1 MATRFFN
8 PESIT
13 PPINAYSHGA
23 EVPSGSK
30 LLFMAGQAGFDL
42 DGNVAPDFESQ
53 IRQTYSNIEEV
64 LKGADMDLSN
74 LIKVTTFLTDRSHL
88 PAMREIRNEILGDHK
103 PAHTLLIVSGLAYEN
118 FLIEVEC
125 IAAS

>member
-8 PESIT
+8 PQSIT
-13 PPINAYSHGA
+13 PPLNAYSHGA
-23 EVPSGSK
+23 EVPAGSK
-30 LLFMAGQAGFDL
+30 LLFMAGQAGFNL
-42 DGNVAPDFESQ
+42 EGNVAPDFESQ
-53 IRQTYSNIEEV
+53 IRQTYSNIAEV

-74 LIKVTTFLTDRSHL
+74 LIKVTTFLTDRTHL
-88 PAMREIRNEILGDHK
+88 PTMREIRNEILGHHK

-125 IAAS
+125 VAAS

>member
-8 PESIT
+8 PQSIT
-13 PPINAYSHGA
+13 PPLNSYSQGA
-23 EVPSGSK
+23 EVPAGSK

-42 DGNVAPDFESQ
+42 QGNVEPDFESQ
-53 IRQTYSNIEEV
+53 IRQTYSNIKEV

-74 LIKVTTFLTDRSHL
+74 LTKVTTFLTDRTHL
-88 PAMREIRNEILGDHK
+88 PAMRKIRSEILEDHK

-118 FLIEVEC
+118 LLIEVEC
-125 IAAS
+125 VAAS

>member
-8 PESIT
+8 PQSIT
-13 PPINAYSHGA
+13 PPLNAYSHGA
-23 EVPSGSK
+23 EVASGSK
-30 LLFMAGQAGFDL
+30 LLFMAGQVGSDL

-53 IRQTYSNIEEV
+53 IRKTYSNIEEV
-64 LKGADMDLSN
+64 LQDADMDLSN
-74 LIKVTTFLTDRSHL
+74 LVKVTTFLTDRNHL
-88 PAMREIRNEILGDHK
+88 STMREIRNEILGRHK

-125 IAAS
+125 VAAS

>member
-13 PPINAYSHGA
+13 PPFNAYSHGA
-23 EVPSGSK
+23 EVSSGSK

-42 DGNVAPDFESQ
+42 EGNVEPDFESQ

-74 LIKVTTFLTDRSHL
+74 LIKVTTFLTDRAHL
-88 PAMREIRNEILGDHK
+88 PAMRKIRNEILGPHK

-125 IAAS
+125 VAAS

>member
-8 PESIT
+8 PQSIT
-13 PPINAYSHGA
+13 PPFNAYSHGA

-30 LLFMAGQAGFDL
+30 LLFMSGQVGSDL
-42 DGNVAPDFESQ
+42 EGNIAPDFESQ
-53 IRQTYSNIEEV
+53 IRKTYSNIEEV
-64 LKGADMDLSN
+64 LKGADMDLGN
-74 LIKVTTFLTDRSHL
+74 LVKVTTFLTDRINLS
-88 PAMREIRNEILGDHK
+88 AMREIRNEILGDHN

-125 IAAS
+125 VAAS